1 MSAREDVLNRV
12 RAALGQP
19 GVGTTAAGAVGAT
32 PAAVE
37 VPREYRSAG
46 EHSPGSAAV
55 VEQLVDRLVDYKAH
69 VHEVTAAELP
79 DRVAELL
86 AAPEQAAPESGAAG
100 GSVVVPS
107 GLDETWLGALPS
119 DVVVHR
125 DVPDSPL
132 SALALDEVDAVLTAA
147 RVACSETGTIVLDGE
162 RDQGRRAISLVPDV
176 HLCVV
181 RTDQV
186 VQTLPEA
193 VRILADHPGR
203 PQTWIS
209 GPSATSDIELDRV
222 EGVHGPRTLHVLLL
236 AT

>member
-1 MSAREDVLNRV
+1 MTAREDVLNRV
-12 RAALGQP
+12 RAALGRP
-19 GVGTTAAGAVGAT
+19 GVGTTAAGAVGAA

-46 EHSPGSAAV
+46 ADEPGSAAAV
-55 VEQLVDRLVDYKAH
+55 AQLVDRLVDYRAH
-69 VHEVTAAELP
+69 VHEVTADELP
-79 DRVAELL
+79 RTIATLL
-86 AAPEQAAPESGAAG
+86 GDEA
-100 GSVVVPS
+100 SVVVPP
-107 GLDETWLGALPS
+107 GIDEGWLGAPAG
-119 DVVVHR
+119 DVVVRR
-125 DVPDSPL
+125 DLPEAPL
-132 SALALDEVDAVLTAA
+132 SALALDEVSAVLTAA

-162 RDQGRRAISLVPDV
+162 PDQGRRAISLVPDV

-193 VRILADHPGR
+193 VRILAEHPAR

-222 EGVHGPRTLHVLLL
+222 EGVHGPRTLHVLLVS
-236 AT
+236 